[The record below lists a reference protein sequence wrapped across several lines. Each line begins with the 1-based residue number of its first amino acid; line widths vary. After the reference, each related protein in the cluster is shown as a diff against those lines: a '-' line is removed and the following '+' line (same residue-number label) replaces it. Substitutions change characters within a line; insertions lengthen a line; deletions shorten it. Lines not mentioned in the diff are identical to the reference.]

1 MSEEA
6 GEISGEV
13 VQAPPVAEMRYDDE
27 PGAVA
32 RVLVR
37 VDYADG
43 RVREYEA
50 LEPEDWDMN
59 DPEADV
65 TFAPMRMS
73 VQSGGSPL
81 MPMTAALPALRLK
94 FRANPR
100 HQMHI
105 RTERTAEPWRER
117 PGLPG

>member
-50 LEPEDWDMN
+50 LEPEEFKMN
-59 DPEADV
+59 DPETDLS
-65 TFAPMRMS
+65 FRPMRMS
-73 VQSGGSPL
+73 VQAPGSP
-81 MPMTAALPALRLK
+81 MMGMTAAVPNLRLS